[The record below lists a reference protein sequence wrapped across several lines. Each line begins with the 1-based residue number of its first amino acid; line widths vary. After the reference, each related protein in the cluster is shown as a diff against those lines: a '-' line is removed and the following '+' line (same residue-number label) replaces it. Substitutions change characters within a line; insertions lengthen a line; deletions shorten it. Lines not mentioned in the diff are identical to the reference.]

1 MELRTLER
9 LLDLLCTSCCQ
20 LIFLKKGWV
29 VLDLIHA
36 VHAQVVRGI
45 AHSQAGQDRARTG
58 QDLVKEGGV
67 LRHVPD
73 TYTRTVLLDL
83 CLHEPPVDLLE

>member
-67 LRHVPD
+67 LRHVPIRRLVRIARALN
-73 TYTRTVLLDL
+73 TIFRLPT
-83 CLHEPPVDLLE
+83 

>member
-1 MELRTLER
+1 
-9 LLDLLCTSCCQ
+9 
-20 LIFLKKGWV
+20 

-36 VHAQVVRGI
+36 VHAQVVHEI

-67 LRHVPD
+67 LRHVHD
-73 TYTRTVLLDL
+73 THTRTVEVHQTLSNFHEHNFSTSDL
-83 CLHEPPVDLLE
+83 SSENY

>member
-1 MELRTLER
+1 
-9 LLDLLCTSCCQ
+9 

-58 QDLVKEGGV
+58 RDLVKGAYHGTCSTPTPG
-67 LRHVPD
+67 RSK
-73 TYTRTVLLDL
+73 YTRVQTRGA
-83 CLHEPPVDLLE
+83 P